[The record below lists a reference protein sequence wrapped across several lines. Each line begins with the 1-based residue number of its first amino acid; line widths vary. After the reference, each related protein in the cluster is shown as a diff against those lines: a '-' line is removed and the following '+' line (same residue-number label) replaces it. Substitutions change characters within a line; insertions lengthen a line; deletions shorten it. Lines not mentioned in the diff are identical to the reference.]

1 MKFILNIECAYYH
14 FKSLSYALDLST
26 SGGLSWVRL
35 LQYVPGFQGASL
47 LQTGYESCMKTL
59 IYAMSSV
66 HGMLILGS
74 GYMASTGKVILLLS
88 NLNA

>member
-1 MKFILNIECAYYH
+1 MKFILNVACAYYH
-14 FKSLSYALDLST
+14 FKSLSYTPDLST

-47 LQTGYESCMKTL
+47 LQTGCESSMKTL
-59 IYAMSSV
+59 IYAMSIV

-74 GYMASTGKVILLLS
+74 GYMAPTGKVILLLS